1 MGGSRATIPC
11 EWSCDRFPCRDACQ
25 STDLLESRSSF
36 ASYYDPQFEAWGPL
50 RVINEVSTSRI
61 VALASEFSVQLTLS
75 CSQDRVDPGTGFGTH
90 RHQEFEIWSYVV
102 DGELEHRDSM
112 GNLEI
117 MKRGDIQSEF
127 VPSRKG
133 TFMTC

>member
-1 MGGSRATIPC
+1 MLSPLIEP
-11 EWSCDRFPCRDACQ
+11 
-25 STDLLESRSSF
+25 STHSL
-36 ASYYDPQFEAWGPL
+36 
-50 RVINEVSTSRI
+50 
-61 VALASEFSVQLTLS
+61 

-117 MKRGDIQSEF
+117 MKRGDIQSESA
-127 VPSRKG
+127 PTARACSHDADNALQQ
-133 TFMTC
+133 